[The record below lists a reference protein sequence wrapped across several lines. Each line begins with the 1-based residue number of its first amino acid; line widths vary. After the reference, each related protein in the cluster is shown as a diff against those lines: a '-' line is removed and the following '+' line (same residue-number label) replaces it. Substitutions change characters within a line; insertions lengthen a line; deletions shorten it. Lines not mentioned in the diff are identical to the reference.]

1 MKHCSLLIFIA
12 LVLAAAGC
20 IEDGFTAAPADAPVP
35 AVDSVRLGTVFTDEP
50 TPTRRFTLR
59 NHASKSVSVT
69 SITLGGDH
77 PEYFRLNVDGFSGR
91 EFHDVEIR
99 GKDSIYIFVEA
110 TLPPNGRDVP
120 VDISATID
128 ILACGVSRS
137 VVVDAQGRDAERLC
151 ATRITADTRF
161 TPGKPYI
168 VYDSLVVAPGAT
180 LSLDAG
186 TELYFHDG
194 AYLAVRGTLMTYGTP
209 GQPVHMTGDRT
220 GYVVADISFDIMS
233 RQWTGVFFTSTSRDN
248 VLTGLDM
255 RNTWQGLY
263 VEGPETSLTLVNCRL
278 HNSAGLV
285 LESVHARTE
294 AVGCEFAEGGEGL
307 VRLQGGTATLNHCT
321 LANYYL
327 FSAISGPALQL
338 AHLSADM
345 DDDTSGLP
353 YLQAT
358 VANSIIYGLG
368 SDPRHPRP
376 LPAQEPRQGRRQFP
390 QLHLGH
396 RPALPQQPRE
406 IRLRLPPRRR
416 VACHRR
422 RRTLAH
428 RPAHLHRRP
437 RHPPR
442 HPPLPRRLR
451 IPARPAAGKMTRA
464 RNVRVMFLSATNL

>member
-20 IEDGFTAAPADAPVP
+20 IEDGFTAAPAEAPVP

-137 VVVDAQGRDAERLC
+137 VVVDAQGRDAERLR
-151 ATRITADTRF
+151 AARITADTRF

-180 LSLDAG
+180 LILDAG

-194 AYLAVRGTLMTYGTP
+194 SHLAVRGTLKTYGTP
-209 GQPVHMTGDRT
+209 EQPVHMTGDRT
-220 GYVVADISFDIMS
+220 GNVVADISFDIMS

-307 VRLQGGTATLNHCT
+307 VRLQGGMATLNHCT

-368 SDPRHPRP
+368 SDLSHGDLKDTAVTLDHCLLKSPGKDDDNFLSCLWDTDP
-376 LPAQEPRQGRRQFP
+376 LFRNNREKYVFDYRLAAESPAIGA
-390 QLHLGH
+390 GA
-396 RPALPQQPRE
+396 PALTDPRTSTDAHGTPRAIPPSLGAYEYLSDPQPE
-406 IRLRLPPRRR
+406 
-416 VACHRR
+416 
-422 RRTLAH
+422 
-428 RPAHLHRRP
+428 
-437 RHPPR
+437 
-442 HPPLPRRLR
+442 
-451 IPARPAAGKMTRA
+451 K
-464 RNVRVMFLSATNL
+464 

>member
-137 VVVDAQGRDAERLC
+137 
-151 ATRITADTRF
+151 TRF

-263 VEGPETSLTLVNCRL
+263 VEGPETSLTLVNSCSNRCTHAPKPSAASSPRAARASCACR
-278 HNSAGLV
+278 
-285 LESVHARTE
+285 E
-294 AVGCEFAEGGEGL
+294 A
-307 VRLQGGTATLNHCT
+307 
-321 LANYYL
+321 
-327 FSAISGPALQL
+327 
-338 AHLSADM
+338 
-345 DDDTSGLP
+345 
-353 YLQAT
+353 
-358 VANSIIYGLG
+358 
-368 SDPRHPRP
+368 
-376 LPAQEPRQGRRQFP
+376 
-390 QLHLGH
+390 
-396 RPALPQQPRE
+396 
-406 IRLRLPPRRR
+406 
-416 VACHRR
+416 
-422 RRTLAH
+422 
-428 RPAHLHRRP
+428 RP
-437 RHPPR
+437 RSTT
-442 HPPLPRRLR
+442 
-451 IPARPAAGKMTRA
+451 ARWPTTTSSRP
-464 RNVRVMFLSATNL
+464 

>member
-1 MKHCSLLIFIA
+1 MKHCSLFIFIA

-137 VVVDAQGRDAERLC
+137 VVVDAQGRDAVRLRGERL
-151 ATRITADTRF
+151 TADTRF

-194 AYLAVRGTLMTYGTP
+194 AHLAVRGTLTTHGTP
-209 GQPVHMTGDRT
+209 QQPVHMTGDRT
-220 GYVVADISFDIMS
+220 GNVVADISFDIMS

-338 AHLSADM
+338 AHLAADK

-353 YLQAT
+353 YLQAS

-368 SDPRHPRP
+368 TDLSHGDLTGTAVTLDHCLLKSAGKDDANFLSCIWDTDPLYRNNREEYVFDYRLAAESPAINTANPALTDPRTAVDAR
-376 LPAQEPRQGRRQFP
+376 GTRRNAS
-390 QLHLGH
+390 LG
-396 RPALPQQPRE
+396 AYE
-406 IRLRLPPRRR
+406 F
-416 VACHRR
+416 VAE
-422 RRTLAH
+422 
-428 RPAHLHRRP
+428 
-437 RHPPR
+437 
-442 HPPLPRRLR
+442 
-451 IPARPAAGKMTRA
+451 
-464 RNVRVMFLSATNL
+464 